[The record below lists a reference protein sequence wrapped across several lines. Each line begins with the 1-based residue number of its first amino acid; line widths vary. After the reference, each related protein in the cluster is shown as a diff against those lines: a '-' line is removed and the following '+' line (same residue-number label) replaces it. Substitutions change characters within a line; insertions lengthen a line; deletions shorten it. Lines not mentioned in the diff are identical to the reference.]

1 MELVTWA
8 YEAPQKHQH
17 KTSGWS
23 LVDDEVDG
31 EIVLVCSRCNAHWHT
46 GRPADD
52 DYHGLVYLKVAAAAW
67 LRDELLGK
75 VTRRQLP
82 LPLVV
87 ETVLY
92 TPPKRRYTPT
102 RVVDMSAQMALP
114 LAA

>member
-1 MELVTWA
+1 MDCIQWA
-8 YEAPQKHQH
+8 YVSPDKHQH
-17 KTSGWS
+17 RVSGMGFVDNEIDNE
-23 LVDDEVDG
+23 LVLQCACG
-31 EIVLVCSRCNAHWHT
+31 MTWHT
-46 GRPADD
+46 GLAADD
-52 DYHGLVYLKVAAAAW
+52 DYHDIRDLKTAAAKW

-92 TPPKRRYTPT
+92 TPPKRRYTLPL
-102 RVVDMSAQMALP
+102 VVDMSAQMALP